1 MLRVK
6 GMRDISPGKRLF
18 VIEEEGE
25 PASPEVIERV
35 VSIARHLLAEKELP
49 GEYEVFDRG
58 LLVLNVSASVR
69 SFFHDGIVFTALDAI
84 NNPTK
89 NPTLNHF
96 AVGN

>member
-84 NNPTK
+84 NNPPK
-89 NPTLNHF
+89 NPTLNQF